1 MKRKTT
7 KEILAG
13 SFQELAQDKP
23 VDKITI
29 QDITDNCD
37 YSPATFYRY
46 FHDKYDLIAW
56 DYVHKISAIMDKVG
70 INEYQWKDTLKEGMD
85 YFFKNKKYI
94 QNLLKH
100 TQGHGAFVYYMSQTN
115 INQLSKCY
123 LKLSGKKK
131 LDEDT
136 KIYIRIYC
144 TGTVQT
150 VCAWLMDEFESDS
163 GHMALLFENALPKP
177 LHKVLSQK

>member
-100 TQGHGAFVYYMSQTN
+100 TRPWCICLLYEPDQYQSA
-115 INQLSKCY
+115 
-123 LKLSGKKK
+123 
-131 LDEDT
+131 
-136 KIYIRIYC
+136 
-144 TGTVQT
+144 VQ
-150 VCAWLMDEFESDS
+150 
-163 GHMALLFENALPKP
+163 
-177 LHKVLSQK
+177 VLSEIIRKEKTG